1 MRKENNL
8 YDYDPKYFK
17 KIKPDPP
24 LFVADVDQND
34 YQHLM
39 NDDLDMES
47 FADIF
52 QDKNF
57 EWDKE
62 DQEVV
67 AEHEFLQMEAESRM
81 EKKQKKLQET
91 RKKWAVAQF
100 LTTES

>member
-39 NDDLDMES
+39 NDDLDEIS
-47 FADIF
+47 
-52 QDKNF
+52 KL
-57 EWDKE
+57 
-62 DQEVV
+62 EVSYKI
-67 AEHEFLQMEAESRM
+67 L
-81 EKKQKKLQET
+81 K
-91 RKKWAVAQF
+91 
-100 LTTES
+100 